1 MFNEILVSL
10 RKEKGLTQAEL
21 AKQLGLSASAIGN
34 YEQGTRTPD
43 YETLELIADYFNV
56 SINSLFGKYSDK
68 GTFISDETLK
78 FALFGGDQEITDA
91 QLDEVKRF
99 AKFIKERDKNEQ

>member
-1 MFNEILVSL
+1 MFSEILTSL

-56 SINSLFGKYSDK
+56 PINSLFGKYTDTE
-68 GTFISDETLK
+68 TFISDDTLK
-78 FALFGGDQEITDA
+78 FALFGGDKEITDA

-99 AKFIKERDKNEQ
+99 AKFIKERDKK